1 MERGMPGREQGPRGG
16 APVGLG
22 RGVLPVSGSAPRSR
36 FRVPPAIHEPDYW
49 LIVLLIA
56 LVVFGTI
63 TIFSATFAM
72 ELPGG
77 GGAFESL
84 KKQALWVFIGG
95 VACFIIS
102 RIDYHYWRRYSI
114 PALVC
119 AMVALTLVLIPGLGI
134 EGGGARRW
142 LNLGPLPQFQPSEV
156 AKAALILYIA
166 DWLTKRGSRLQQWR
180 TGILP
185 FAVILGAMIFLVML
199 EPDLGTSSLLAII
212 GITMLL
218 VAGAD
223 LRQFSFFLGT
233 GAVVFFGLALAAP
246 YRRDRL
252 LLFMRPE
259 DELWKHGWQ
268 LIQARLSFGSGGL
281 FGVGLGASRLKYG
294 WLPAAHTDAIF
305 AVIGEEL
312 GFFGCACL
320 LALFLL
326 LAVRGYR
333 VAFRAPDPFGAL
345 LATGIVSWIVF
356 QAMINIGG
364 ITTTIPFTGVPL
376 PFISY
381 GGTSLMVV
389 LAISGVLVNIS
400 RQTVAVVEEGA
411 RKVEGRKRRVRRK
424 PPPEGG
430 PGRTRPRARPV
441 LAAADLSDAPLAS
454 YQPDPGR

>member
-1 MERGMPGREQGPRGG
+1 MEGGRQKAEGRKVMAIG
-16 APVGLG
+16 AGERTVGAAA
-22 RGVLPVSGSAPRSR
+22 RKPLPPSA
-36 FRVPPAIHEPDYW
+36 FRLPPSTHAPDYW
-49 LIVLLIA
+49 LIVMLVA

-63 TIFSATFAM
+63 IIFSATFAIN
-72 ELPGG
+72 LPSGG
-77 GGAFESL
+77 GTFEFL
-84 KKQALWVFIGG
+84 KKQALWVLIGG
-95 VACFIIS
+95 LACYGVS
-102 RIDYHYWRRYSI
+102 RIDYHLWRRYSI
-114 PALVC
+114 PALVF
-119 AMVALTLVLIPGLGI
+119 AMLALFLVLIPGLGI

-180 TGILP
+180 TGIFP
-185 FAVILGAMIFLVML
+185 FAVILGGMIFLVML

-223 LRQFSFFLGT
+223 LKQFSLFLGS
-233 GAVVFFGLALAAP
+233 GALVFVGLAFAAP

-268 LIQARLSFGSGGL
+268 LIQARLSFGSGGF

-312 GFFGCACL
+312 GFVGCACL
-320 LALFLL
+320 LTLFLL

-333 VAFRAPDPFGAL
+333 VAFHAPDPFGAL

-376 PFISY
+376 PFVSY

-400 RQTVAVVEEGA
+400 RQTVAVVEGSGQKAEGRGQRRR
-411 RKVEGRKRRVRRK
+411 RKVSAGRGERAAS
-424 PPPEGG
+424 
-430 PGRTRPRARPV
+430 PRARPV
-441 LAAADLSDAPLAS
+441 LLRSELSDYPPIRLS
-454 YQPDPGR
+454 D